1 MEVRSSGVR
10 GPQEAPDCRGSKK
23 VWSTENREDEGVVSR
38 GQGEEGGTR
47 VGEHRKDWRGKWPMA
62 FGSRSGPSS
71 QALVL
76 KLISSQRKVLIF
88 PRERQKQGHL
98 VVMAKQKK

>member
-47 VGEHRKDWRGKWPMA
+47 VGEHRKDWRGKE
-62 FGSRSGPSS
+62 GSALKGPSEGT
-71 QALVL
+71 
-76 KLISSQRKVLIF
+76 RGG
-88 PRERQKQGHL
+88 REAPNDATQGGGPEENRC
-98 VVMAKQKK
+98 